1 MASSNEKKI
10 YENMKSLEE
19 WAFAGLSQK
28 EMAEM
33 LGMAYSTFRKL
44 KGEIPALSALLK
56 KSADFLK
63 AEQKKEIE
71 SVEVSLL
78 NRCLG
83 YNADIRKHMK
93 VKKPMLGADGKILT
107 DGSGKVITEEVLEEV
122 HGAGGIAVLA
132 HPAFYDNFDE
142 IEKYIDL
149 GLDGIEVWHPSATE
163 DDVHRLTEICKA
175 HDLLMTGGSDFH
187 GIYGA
192 KTVTLGTCTT
202 PQEWVDKL
210 LGYKAKKKR
219 AQRRAGKEAAARA
232 AAQTQE

>member
-1 MASSNEKKI
+1 MSNKTNASL
-10 YENMKSLEE
+10 MKRRE
-19 WAFAGLSQK
+19 AAVPRGVGQIHPIFA
-28 EMAEM
+28 E
-33 LGMAYSTFRKL
+33 
-44 KGEIPALSALLK
+44 SAK
-56 KSADFLK
+56 NATVTDVEGREFIDF
-63 AEQKKEIE
+63 
-71 SVEVSLL
+71 
-78 NRCLG
+78 
-83 YNADIRKHMK
+83 
-93 VKKPMLGADGKILT
+93 
-107 DGSGKVITEEVLEEV
+107 
-122 HGAGGIAVLA
+122 AGGIAVLA

-219 AQRRAGKEAAARA
+219 AQRRAEKEAAARA

>member
-1 MASSNEKKI
+1 M
-10 YENMKSLEE
+10 
-19 WAFAGLSQK
+19 
-28 EMAEM
+28 
-33 LGMAYSTFRKL
+33 
-44 KGEIPALSALLK
+44 
-56 KSADFLK
+56 
-63 AEQKKEIE
+63 
-71 SVEVSLL
+71 
-78 NRCLG
+78 
-83 YNADIRKHMK
+83 
-93 VKKPMLGADGKILT
+93 
-107 DGSGKVITEEVLEEV
+107 

-163 DDVHRLTEICKA
+163 DDVHRVTEICKA

-219 AQRRAGKEAAARA
+219 AQRRAEKEAAARA

>member
-1 MASSNEKKI
+1 MDAGYTNEI
-10 YENMKSLEE
+10 FGDL
-19 WAFAGLSQK
+19 FH
-28 EMAEM
+28 
-33 LGMAYSTFRKL
+33 
-44 KGEIPALSALLK
+44 ALFSR
-56 KSADFLK
+56 
-63 AEQKKEIE
+63 E
-71 SVEVSLL
+71 SETNVLAPTKYPS
-78 NRCLG
+78 
-83 YNADIRKHMK
+83 I
-93 VKKPMLGADGKILT
+93 
-107 DGSGKVITEEVLEEV
+107 EEVLEEV

-219 AQRRAGKEAAARA
+219 AQRRAEKEAAAVRCPNPRIKNMHCIHNGTDYLSVRSFFVFFVNSRLNFA
-232 AAQTQE
+232 KSAYNGAKNVI